1 MPFLLV
7 HDLDGEFDLV
17 GLFVGVEFDEG
28 FEETGH
34 SGSASFDEVLEA
46 EFLFGLCTPVN
57 GFLTFVFV
65 VVREVED
72 VGTLE
77 LESTHAGNFEF
88 TAVEALFGKA
98 GDGFFGCGVND
109 LVYLSLDGFSL
120 GRAGCAGFV
129 SFQFA

>member
-17 GLFVGVEFDEG
+17 GLFVWVEFDEG
-28 FEETGH
+28 FEEAGH

-57 GFLTFVFV
+57 GFFTFVFV
-65 VVREVED
+65 VVGEVKD

-77 LESTHAGNFEF
+77 LEGADVGDFELTTVETLLGKDGN
-88 TAVEALFGKA
+88 
-98 GDGFFGCGVND
+98 GFLGGGVND
-109 LVYLSLDGFSL
+109 GVYLSLDGFL
-120 GRAGCAGFV
+120 LIAQGAQGF
-129 SFQFA
+129 

>member
-7 HDLDGEFDLV
+7 HDLDRQFDLV

-28 FEETGH
+28 FEEAGH

-88 TAVEALFGKA
+88 TAVLALFGED
-98 GDGFFGCGVND
+98 GNGFFGSVAAD
-109 LVYLSLDGFSL
+109 FVYLCLDGFLL
-120 GRAGCAGFV
+120 GAQGAQGL
-129 SFQFA
+129 